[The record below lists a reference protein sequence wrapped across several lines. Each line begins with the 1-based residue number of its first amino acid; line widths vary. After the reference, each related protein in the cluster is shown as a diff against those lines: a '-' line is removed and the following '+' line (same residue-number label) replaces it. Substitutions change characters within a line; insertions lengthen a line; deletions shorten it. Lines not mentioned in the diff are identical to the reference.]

1 MRTEKRQQVGR
12 PARIEVEGGNI
23 IACRIA
29 NLSPGGA
36 LLLVSESEWLP
47 PVFDL
52 VDVFANSR
60 RTVRVAWAFSARA
73 GVRFLTVGLAP
84 NRKSGTFGKR
94 VCKA

>member
-12 PARIEVEGGNI
+12 PARIEIEGGNI

-52 VDVFANSR
+52 VDVFSDTR
-60 RTVRVAWAFSARA
+60 RTVRVAWAFSGRA
-73 GVRFLTVGLAP
+73 GIRFLSGRKAP
-84 NRKSGTFGKR
+84 TRKSGSFGKR
-94 VCKA
+94 GV